1 MVSIDRLVKIYNNFG
16 DRENL
21 SPLGSA
27 DEELAW
33 NMTLTPK
40 QENWLERFICVW
52 DYTQEKEYGT
62 MAKEKKLDEMNNE
75 ELSNS
80 WKTRIEKYLK
90 GRTIVK
96 IEYCSEEEMEH
107 QGWHNQPI
115 QILLDNGTWLTPTS
129 DDEGNNGGAIH
140 TNIKELPIIPVIY

>member
-40 QENWLERFICVW
+40 QENWLERFISVW
-52 DYTQEKEYGT
+52 DYTQEKEY
-62 MAKEKKLDEMNNE
+62 KKWQNTQKI
-75 ELSNS
+75 S
-80 WKTRIEKYLK
+80 KT
-90 GRTIVK
+90 
-96 IEYCSEEEMEH
+96 
-107 QGWHNQPI
+107 
-115 QILLDNGTWLTPTS
+115 
-129 DDEGNNGGAIH
+129 
-140 TNIKELPIIPVIY
+140 

>member
-40 QENWLERFICVW
+40 QENWLERFISVW
-52 DYTQEKEYGT
+52 DYTQEKEY
-62 MAKEKKLDEMNNE
+62 EKWQNTQKI
-75 ELSNS
+75 S
-80 WKTRIEKYLK
+80 KT
-90 GRTIVK
+90 
-96 IEYCSEEEMEH
+96 
-107 QGWHNQPI
+107 
-115 QILLDNGTWLTPTS
+115 
-129 DDEGNNGGAIH
+129 
-140 TNIKELPIIPVIY
+140 